1 MFIVTNV
8 PIIFGIWH
16 HICTC
21 KRQSKYKLCWYALCQ
36 HTKSNLF
43 YVNEGVDLVYIHN
56 KSNVSKHI
64 GNYLACPNKYKNVN
78 DMLYVNYLCIYCMCW
93 KIFIWIQS
101 IDTYMYITW
110 KQVWTME
117 KNIIEVYKFQVLQ
130 IHSLM
135 NWSPYIL

>member
-1 MFIVTNV
+1 ML
-8 PIIFGIWH
+8 
-16 HICTC
+16 ICT
-21 KRQSKYKLCWYALCQ
+21 LCQ

-43 YVNEGVDLVYIHN
+43 YVNVGVDLVYIHN

-101 IDTYMYITW
+101 IDTYMCITW

-117 KNIIEVYKFQVLQ
+117 KNIIEVYKFQTPWWTEVP
-130 IHSLM
+130 IFFNYKEV
-135 NWSPYIL
+135 NWYRCTSCVTLIIKQYM